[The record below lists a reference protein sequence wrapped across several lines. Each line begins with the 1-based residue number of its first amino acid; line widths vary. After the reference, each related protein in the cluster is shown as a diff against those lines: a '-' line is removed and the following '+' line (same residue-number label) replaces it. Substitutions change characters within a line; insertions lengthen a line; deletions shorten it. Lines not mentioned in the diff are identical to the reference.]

1 LANYECLHSL
11 KNIIN
16 DFEVFSGLKSN
27 VEKTTLMQIGT
38 VNPLSRETVNLGF
51 KTVGEVTIL
60 GLLINRDLSLL
71 TNHFEQTITVIN
83 RQIEYW
89 ERFNLSLPGR
99 ISVCKTFML
108 SQIGYI
114 GSIIRPTP
122 QQEKRIQTLMDDF
135 CVGTMRTAKKKLYMP
150 QNEGGLG
157 LIKVSEFITS
167 LQCAWVKRV
176 TQHWGDNWRYDLK
189 LKCYGNPLIADATTF
204 DQNENPILYNLCKSF
219 GMFRTAFTQK
229 DDNYKKALILRNP
242 FFRRGRGDAGILCE
256 NFFGTRNNL
265 EQNKIL
271 AKLKYEDFL

>member
-1 LANYECLHSL
+1 
-11 KNIIN
+11 
-16 DFEVFSGLKSN
+16 
-27 VEKTTLMQIGT
+27 
-38 VNPLSRETVNLGF
+38 
-51 KTVGEVTIL
+51 
-60 GLLINRDLSLL
+60 
-71 TNHFEQTITVIN
+71 
-83 RQIEYW
+83 
-89 ERFNLSLPGR
+89 
-99 ISVCKTFML
+99 
-108 SQIGYI
+108 
-114 GSIIRPTP
+114 
-122 QQEKRIQTLMDDF
+122 
-135 CVGTMRTAKKKLYMP
+135 MP

-219 GMFRTAFTQK
+219 GMLRTAFTQK

-271 AKLKYEDFL
+271 AKLKYEDFFVRGRPKSLEDLNTEFDLNFSLVTYMRLYESMQFSVNNRRNMDIKPTQSMDFFLKSFETESKPFRRILGYKEKMGYNIATLNTVKTFTELVGTVKPNNEILRACWGEW